1 MIIFV
6 AGVFPDC
13 NCAILLN
20 GLFQLARLRDSE
32 IARMRMEEKEASRK
46 ELEQMKKAVCPLCT
60 VSF

>member
-1 MIIFV
+1 M
-6 AGVFPDC
+6 C
-13 NCAILLN
+13 SLTAIVQLCWMDF
-20 GLFQLARLRDSE
+20 FQLARLRDSE